1 MLSYINLKLPYSES
15 KPFYPSNDNSDI
27 PNKQETESF
36 LSMKK
41 QPLRTV
47 FSRSLVMKMFHL
59 LKGNY
64 CHFFLKRKEIC
75 FFIFAFLHLIDSLY
89 P

>member
-1 MLSYINLKLPYSES
+1 MLSYIDLKLPYSES

-47 FSRSLVMKMFHL
+47 FSRSLVMKML
-59 LKGNY
+59 IY
-64 CHFFLKRKEIC
+64 IKEIASKELSGC
-75 FFIFAFLHLIDSLY
+75 TAFILY
-89 P
+89 NLV

>member
-15 KPFYPSNDNSDI
+15 KPFSPSNDNSDI

-47 FSRSLVMKMFHL
+47 FSRSLVMKML
-59 LKGNY
+59 IYIKENW
-64 CHFFLKRKEIC
+64 HF
-75 FFIFAFLHLIDSLY
+75 
-89 P
+89 

>member
-27 PNKQETESF
+27 QNKQETESF

-47 FSRSLVMKMFHL
+47 FSRSLVMKML
-59 LKGNY
+59 IYIKENW
-64 CHFFLKRKEIC
+64 HF
-75 FFIFAFLHLIDSLY
+75 
-89 P
+89 

>member
-1 MLSYINLKLPYSES
+1 MIIFQSMLSYIDLKLPYSES
-15 KPFYPSNDNSDI
+15 KPFYPSNDDSDI

-47 FSRSLVMKMFHL
+47 FSRSLVMKML
-59 LKGNY
+59 IYIKENW
-64 CHFFLKRKEIC
+64 HF
-75 FFIFAFLHLIDSLY
+75 
-89 P
+89 

>member
-1 MLSYINLKLPYSES
+1 MLSYIDLKLPYSES
-15 KPFYPSNDNSDI
+15 KPFYPSNDNADI

-47 FSRSLVMKMFHL
+47 FSRSLVMKML
-59 LKGNY
+59 IYIKENW
-64 CHFFLKRKEIC
+64 HF
-75 FFIFAFLHLIDSLY
+75 
-89 P
+89 

>member
-15 KPFYPSNDNSDI
+15 KPFYQSNDNSDI

-47 FSRSLVMKMFHL
+47 FSRSLVMKML
-59 LKGNY
+59 IYIKENW
-64 CHFFLKRKEIC
+64 HF
-75 FFIFAFLHLIDSLY
+75 
-89 P
+89 